1 MLQSS
6 GRTLKFEKRKGFRE
20 EVMFYMDWTTTT
32 KWNEYMERKKGW
44 HSRMD
49 FGERRGLIPVRLV
62 ELERIA
68 RRCGLKRSKETG

>member
-32 KWNEYMERKKGW
+32 KWNGYTERKKGW
-44 HSRMD
+44 HSRMG
-49 FGERRGLIPVRLV
+49 FGERRSLIPVRLV

>member
-49 FGERRGLIPVRLV
+49 FGERKDLIPVRLV
-62 ELERIA
+62 ELE
-68 RRCGLKRSKETG
+68 G